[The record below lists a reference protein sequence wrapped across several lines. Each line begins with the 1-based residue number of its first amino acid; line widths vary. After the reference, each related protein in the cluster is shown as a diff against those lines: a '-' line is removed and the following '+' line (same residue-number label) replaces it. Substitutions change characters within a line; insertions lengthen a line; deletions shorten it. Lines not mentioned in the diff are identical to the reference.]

1 MDNYMK
7 ELLQC
12 VVHYYDVAGDYLH
25 RLMGYLDAQAD
36 FKPILQIFPGGADE
50 PTKKEDEQREI
61 EQSEGVIEFTEKEIT
76 LMPKKMQGILRIHR
90 KSCRWRIH
98 KCGKNSSTIEIRF
111 RADGYNLSASG
122 KTLEIARKRMLEKL
136 RAAKPTLIA
145 SKKQSTEPK
154 IPQTFNAFAQFFF
167 REYRENKVAAKTYQN
182 DSNRYKRYL
191 LPFFGEEP
199 LKKITPYDCKRL
211 LAPLEEAEKFK
222 THDEIFSLL
231 SLIFKSAIA
240 HDVIEK
246 NPLRTLERIAYKQET
261 SVALTKDEEIELLSK
276 THKEPIFE
284 LALALALYT
293 GLRPNEI
300 ETARIDGEFI
310 VAVNSKQKKKIRVKN
325 GQNIVEHKKI
335 YICDKLRAYLQNGLP
350 ALPGI
355 QSIRRRMKKALPSHL
370 LKDLRKTFNSR
381 CKELGVSTHA
391 REYFMGHSLGKV
403 DRTYTSFSDEYL
415 LKEGKKLNEW

>member
-1 MDNYMK
+1 MLSERDLQELESAAEFIFRVLERHRVHEEDAAERQALFRLLRTENK
-7 ELLQC
+7 E
-12 VVHYYDVAGDYLH
+12 
-25 RLMGYLDAQAD
+25 
-36 FKPILQIFPGGADE
+36 
-50 PTKKEDEQREI
+50 KEDEKREI
-61 EQSEGVIEFTEKEIT
+61 EESEGVIEFTEKEIS
-76 LMPKKMQGILRIHR
+76 LMPKKLQGILRIHR

-98 KCGKNSSTIEIRF
+98 KCGKNSKTIEIRF
-111 RADGYNLSASG
+111 RSDGYNLSASG
-122 KTLEIARKRMLEKL
+122 RTLELARKRMLEKL
-136 RAAKPTLIA
+136 KTAKPTSIA
-145 SKKQSTEPK
+145 QTKQSTEPT
-154 IPQTFNAFAQFFF
+154 IPQTFNAFTQFFF
-167 REYRENKVAAKTYQN
+167 KEYRENKIAAKTYQN

-191 LPFFGEEP
+191 LPFFGEKP
-199 LKKITPYDCKRL
+199 LKEITPFDCKRL
-211 LAPLEEAEKFK
+211 LAPLEEEEKFK
-222 THDEIFSLL
+222 THDEIFSLM

-261 SVALTKDEEIELLSK
+261 SVALTKDEEIELLAK
-276 THKEPIFE
+276 TSIEPIFE

-325 GQNIVEHKKI
+325 GQNVIEYKKI
-335 YICDKLRAYLQNGLP
+335 YICDKLRVYLQDGLP
-350 ALPGI
+350 TLPGI

-403 DRTYTSFSDEYL
+403 DRTYTAFSDEYL
-415 LKEGKKLNEW
+415 LKEGKKLNKW